1 VKYKLR
7 DWIFSRQR
15 YWGEPFPIIL
25 DAEDNPWAVPETEL
39 PVTLPEMA
47 DFKPTGTLEPPLSK
61 ARDWMNVNLDGKPA
75 VRETNT
81 MPQWAG
87 SCWYYLRFIDPK
99 NPERFVDPAKEK
111 YWMPVDLY
119 VGGAE
124 HAVLHLLYSRFWH
137 KVLFDL
143 GHVST
148 PEPFAKLVN
157 QGTILGEMEFH
168 AFRGPGGAYISAADL
183 ENIVEESTSA
193 GPQLVGTDR
202 QSGRKSVAA
211 LIDADQVEKRG
222 ERYVLKSDPSIAVEA
237 RSFKMSKSRGNIVNP
252 DEIVGDYG
260 ADTFRLYEMY
270 MGPLE
275 QQKPWNT
282 RDIVGMSRFLNG
294 VYRNLIGDE
303 EAGKMARIVADEI
316 PEGLDRQMHRTIKKV
331 GEDIVSLRFNTAI
344 AELIKLNNEMTKLP
358 AIPKQLAETFTLLLA
373 PLAPHLAEEIWS
385 RLGHDRSLA
394 RHAWPKH
401 DEKKLVE
408 SKLELPIQIN
418 GKLRGTIWINTDETE
433 DSIFASVKE
442 LAGVRIWI
450 DGKTVVK
457 QIYVPG
463 KLVSFV
469 VK

>member
-1 VKYKLR
+1 
-7 DWIFSRQR
+7 
-15 YWGEPFPIIL
+15 
-25 DAEDNPWAVPETEL
+25 
-39 PVTLPEMA
+39 
-47 DFKPTGTLEPPLSK
+47 
-61 ARDWMNVNLDGKPA
+61 
-75 VRETNT
+75 
-81 MPQWAG
+81 
-87 SCWYYLRFIDPK
+87 
-99 NPERFVDPAKEK
+99 
-111 YWMPVDLY
+111 
-119 VGGAE
+119 
-124 HAVLHLLYSRFWH
+124 
-137 KVLFDL
+137 
-143 GHVST
+143 
-148 PEPFAKLVN
+148 
-157 QGTILGEMEFH
+157 
-168 AFRGPGGAYISAADL
+168 
-183 ENIVEESTSA
+183 
-193 GPQLVGTDR
+193 
-202 QSGRKSVAA
+202 
-211 LIDADQVEKRG
+211 VEKRG